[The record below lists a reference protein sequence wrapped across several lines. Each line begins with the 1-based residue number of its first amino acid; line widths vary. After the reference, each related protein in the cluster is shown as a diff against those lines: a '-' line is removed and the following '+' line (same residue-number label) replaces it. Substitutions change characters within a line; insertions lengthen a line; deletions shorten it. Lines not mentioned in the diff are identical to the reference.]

1 MNETRAERRSLTI
14 HLGSLLEEQEKSK
27 HPIIFVSEI
36 KRARRKLRGMCR
48 KMQVVHSAGEVVRPL
63 ELLDEEEVV

>member
-27 HPIIFVSEI
+27 VPAIFVKEI
-36 KRARRKLRGMCR
+36 RRARRKLKGMVR
-48 KMQVVHSAGEVVRPL
+48 KMKVIHSHEFVPTL
-63 ELLDEEEVV
+63 DLLDGEEVV